1 MVALKNLRKINAP
14 NLKTALSA
22 VIARP
27 GLDVP
32 IGIGKNVLAQMMA
45 DEAVDAKN
53 ENIFQDEPLKGK
65 ILKSMRTRRCD
76 QRA

>member
-1 MVALKNLRKINAP
+1 
-14 NLKTALSA
+14 
-22 VIARP
+22 
-27 GLDVP
+27 VP

-45 DEAVDAKN
+45 DEGVDAKN
-53 ENIFQDEPLKGK
+53 ENVFQDEPLKGK